1 MITLTIG
8 YISGIIAAIIFVL
21 QFVVPNALIVIL
33 VGLLKN
39 NHSAVTWSVVERNL
53 LSSHWPVLLRSDSAA
68 SKGVDRYIG
77 FVTWLRPLGLFLVTV
92 AAIVTPLGLYD
103 EISAESNP
111 VGLSM
116 VYVPDNGPFGFGTP
130 SRDKLYFSRKCGDPL
145 PVQCPGTTI
154 DITTDSEFDE
164 DGELLSAN
172 ASWDGDMDLRIPK
185 VLAELYQSGL
195 HQHPASVSSFFDI
208 QSRQWGWTSQ
218 EGTMHDKD
226 FPADAFRYLAT
237 VALDDSYEA
246 IEGLIVDSKNGAIG
260 FRNHTVP
267 NAAGLG
273 AEWSEDI
280 LFIEP
285 VTECVPLN
293 VSLEFRVPSTSGFDS
308 EPVNITLVDNGG
320 MTNFVQKWPKLNL
333 DGAQD
338 DPQLRNRAYKAG
350 WMTNVYSKFSC
361 PHLGQLPYLIILDM
375 LTMNLTRPAPDSFG
389 YLKSHVGARYPLI
402 DDQTDANLAKFTITS
417 SFSSLLEPPMEG
429 YGYSNYSL
437 ADVPKANYSN
447 PFGMSS
453 SNFSDVSLICSG
465 AGGKFHW
472 HFPDLADILR
482 RGHRKHF
489 KHPC

>member
-1 MITLTIG
+1 VTVISFLVNEDIKSTHRGGRVKMITLTIG
-8 YISGIIAAIIFVL
+8 YVSGIIAAIIFVL

-68 SKGVDRYIG
+68 SKGVDRYIR

-103 EISAESNP
+103 EISPESNP

-130 SRDKLYFSRKCGDPL
+130 SRDKVYFSRKCGEPL

-154 DITTDSEFDE
+154 DITTDSTFNE
-164 DGELLSAN
+164 DGELMSAN

-218 EGTMHDKD
+218 KGTMQDKD

-246 IEGLIVDSKNGAIG
+246 VEGLIIDSKNGAIG

-267 NAAGLG
+267 DAAGLG

-293 VSLEFRVPSTSGFDS
+293 VSLEFRVPSTSGYDS

-320 MTNFVQKWPKLNL
+320 MTDFVQKYPKLNL

-350 WMTNVYSKFSC
+350 WMTNIYSNLPC
-361 PHLGQLPYLIILDM
+361 LGCRPPADRHRYADNELD
-375 LTMNLTRPAPDSFG
+375 TA
-389 YLKSHVGARYPLI
+389 
-402 DDQTDANLAKFTITS
+402 S
-417 SFSSLLEPPMEG
+417 SGLFRLLEVPCWSAISLDFRTDKREPRKIFHIISIQFTTTAS
-429 YGYSNYSL
+429 YGR
-437 ADVPKANYSN
+437 
-447 PFGMSS
+447 
-453 SNFSDVSLICSG
+453 
-465 AGGKFHW
+465 
-472 HFPDLADILR
+472 LR
-482 RGHRKHF
+482 LLKLLTGRC
-489 KHPC
+489 P